1 MVFDNIFEKEWSNQ
15 GTTPSDELA
24 SNGFEGGMKPPAG
37 VFNWFW
43 CKTIKAIKELQSK
56 LSATNDNVN
65 ILTPITGQYNGSD
78 IVLNGNL
85 IPLTASGKTYGYVNN
100 HIRDLLSSLVADRP
114 KTVYIVSSS
123 GDYYVLLYFAQSQTK
138 VISSIYV
145 DSDVQVRIGNPQDS
159 SEALSVQ
166 AYYVPLPVTEMDEA
180 TGRKLLACEQ
190 NKTYT
195 YMIIK

>member
-56 LSATNDNVN
+56 LSATDDNVN
-65 ILTPITGQYNGSD
+65 LLTPITGQYNGSD
-78 IVLNGNL
+78 IVLNANL
-85 IPLTASGKTYGYVNN
+85 IPLTVSGKTYGYVNN
-100 HIRDLLSSLVADRP
+100 HIRDLFFNNPNPANP
-114 KTVYIVSSS
+114 KLVYIVSSS
-123 GDYYVLLYFAQSQTK
+123 GDYYELLFFAQGANIISNTNADSDAR
-138 VISSIYV
+138 VYISSQDNGMWANYK
-145 DSDVQVRIGNPQDS
+145 VQV
-159 SEALSVQ
+159 
-166 AYYVPLPVTEMDEA
+166 PLTEMDEA

-190 NKTYT
+190 DKTYT
-195 YMIIK
+195 YMAIK